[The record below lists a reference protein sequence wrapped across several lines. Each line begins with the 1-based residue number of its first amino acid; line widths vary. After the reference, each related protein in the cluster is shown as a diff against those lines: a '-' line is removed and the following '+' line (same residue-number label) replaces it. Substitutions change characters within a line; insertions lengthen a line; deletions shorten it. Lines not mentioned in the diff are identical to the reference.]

1 MMEGVTS
8 RILSGTA
15 SHESSRPYTRPRNAA
30 GANSS
35 GAQAG
40 AVSPA
45 TGSAAAQP
53 DPQVVQQLAAE
64 LSTALERVEG
74 DFSVS
79 VDSDSGFVI
88 VRITDEVTGEI
99 VRQIP
104 PKELVEADRNME
116 RIVGLLVDDQA

>member
-15 SHESSRPYTRPRNAA
+15 SQESSRPLTRPRNPA
-30 GANSS
+30 GATGS

-40 AVSPA
+40 KSSPVN
-45 TGSAAAQP
+45 GSAAAQP
-53 DPQVVQQLAAE
+53 DLKVVQQLAAE
-64 LSTALERVEG
+64 LGTALDKAEG

-79 VDSDSGFVI
+79 VDRDSGMVI

-104 PKELVEADRNME
+104 PRELLEADRSME